1 MSETVEAKR
10 FREKNLS
17 SNHGGSPGSGGLPG
31 AWDGHSHM
39 RVQSPKG
46 SPESPSIS
54 LGGPSA
60 APPAWDL
67 LDVFAGC
74 LLLLLACSQE
84 FPRRFSTQKR
94 GLPVSLTLH
103 ICAA

>member
-1 MSETVEAKR
+1 MSETVEAMR

-17 SNHGGSPGSGGLPG
+17 SNHGGSPGSGGLPS

-46 SPESPSIS
+46 SPDSLSIS

-60 APPAWDL
+60 APPA
-67 LDVFAGC
+67 
-74 LLLLLACSQE
+74 
-84 FPRRFSTQKR
+84 
-94 GLPVSLTLH
+94 
-103 ICAA
+103 